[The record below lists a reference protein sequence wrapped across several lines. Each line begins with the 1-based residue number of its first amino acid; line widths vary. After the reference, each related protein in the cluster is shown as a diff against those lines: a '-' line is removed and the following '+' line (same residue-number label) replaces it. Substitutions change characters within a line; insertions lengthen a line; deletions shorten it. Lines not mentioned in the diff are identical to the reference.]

1 MSDDILVIIGAVASI
16 AVIETLSR
24 AAALPGVTPVPGKET
39 NRISKVLPT
48 VADVVGEIESETK
61 EP

>member
-1 MSDDILVIIGAVASI
+1 MIIGAVASI